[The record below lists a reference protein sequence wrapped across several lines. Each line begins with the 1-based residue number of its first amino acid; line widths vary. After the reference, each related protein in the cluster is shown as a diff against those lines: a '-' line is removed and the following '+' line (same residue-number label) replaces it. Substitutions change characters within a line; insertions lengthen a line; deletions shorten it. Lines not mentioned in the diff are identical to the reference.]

1 MYVCHCRAV
10 NDRTILTA
18 AAEGALTVDDLSRA
32 CGAGSDCGGCH
43 AMLEELLAACGRTA
57 ADAPRVPELVG

>member
-10 NDRTILTA
+10 NDRTILAA
-18 AAEGALTVDDLSRA
+18 AAEGALTVDDLTRA

-43 AMLEELLAACGRTA
+43 AILEELLAACDRA
-57 ADAPRVPELVG
+57 RHDAPRVVELVG